1 MALKQ
6 WNKNKLQNATIGAF
20 SNVYRARIEE
30 RYVVKQQTTIV
41 PCIRFLIFRCLYR
54 GKLTHLKWCRHRKF
68 NRQKNISHKIHW
80 YRMATS
86 CSIFEA
92 DFRSNYPCPMNPLE
106 SQVMVPIESMSS
118 QHKNECT
125 KLWHYLL
132 LQIVQSVVE
141 RIKHT
146 QENSNIS
153 GLNCKTQKIQGKLPV
168 HTLNEEA
175 GTFHFQKFV
184 PDPKASKPK
193 PDHHSLWS
201 GELSRT

>member
-1 MALKQ
+1 MPLKQ

-30 RYVVKQQTTIV
+30 RYVVKQETTIV

-68 NRQKNISHKIHW
+68 NKQKNISHKIHW

-86 CSIFEA
+86 CSIFWSR
-92 DFRSNYPCPMNPLE
+92 FQKQLPMSHPMNPLE
-106 SQVMVPIESMSS
+106 SQVMVPIESMSY

-125 KLWHYLL
+125 KLWHYLQ

-141 RIKHT
+141 RIKG
-146 QENSNIS
+146 SNKHR
-153 GLNCKTQKIQGKLPV
+153 KTP
-168 HTLNEEA
+168 T
-175 GTFHFQKFV
+175 
-184 PDPKASKPK
+184 
-193 PDHHSLWS
+193 
-201 GELSRT
+201 